1 MFTKSINKSLDVQQ
15 TEKQQHID
23 VSVENN
29 ISNLFLISF
38 IRQMSCWDK
47 HRIFTEIGKKSNLL
61 PGFPW
66 ICFMCAGKW
75 ESLSAE

>member
-1 MFTKSINKSLDVQQ
+1 MFTKGINKSLDVQQ

-38 IRQMSCWDK
+38 IR
-47 HRIFTEIGKKSNLL
+47 
-61 PGFPW
+61 
-66 ICFMCAGKW
+66 
-75 ESLSAE
+75 